1 MKRPTSKI
9 ILALFFAALVFISG
23 FVIASLSIKK
33 EWSCPPAVVQTDDI
47 STVTLLDREFFNKTL
62 EAVNSA
68 QESID
73 MAMFE
78 FRFYENE
85 DNKAR
90 QLVEALIDAKD
101 RGVKTR
107 ILIDASDW
115 SYSHTIENKKTVDYL
130 IENGVNAKLDS
141 PFTTM
146 HSKIWIIDDS
156 LIIGS
161 TNLGYSAIEENNE
174 ASILIKNKEIADE
187 YMKYFEYLWG

>member
-1 MKRPTSKI
+1 MKKQTNNVLI
-9 ILALFFAALVFISG
+9 FLVILLIFILC
-23 FVIASLSIKK
+23 FIIASLLSKK
-33 EWSCPPAVVQTDDI
+33 EWSCPPSVVQTEDI
-47 STVTLLDREFFNKTL
+47 ETTTLLDREYFNKTI
-62 EAVNSA
+62 ETINSA

-73 MAMFE
+73 IAMFE

-85 DNKAR
+85 ENKVR
-90 QLVEALIDAKD
+90 RILEALIDAKE
-101 RGVKTR
+101 RGVDVR
-107 ILIDASDW
+107 VLIDSSDW

-130 IENGVNAKLDS
+130 IKNGVDAKLDS

-146 HSKIWIIDDS
+146 HSKIWIIDNM

-187 YMKYFEYLWG
+187 YRKYFEYLWS